1 MECTT
6 PSSSSSRAPPPPLV
20 FRCVDVRYSAG
31 EVGGYT
37 ERADADAETEDSE
50 RASRSRAKEREEKK
64 EEDEKEGRDMYSV
77 IMFVFHLYCLWVHLS
92 DMIEMTIWDSETIGP
107 RQS

>member
-31 EVGGYT
+31 EVSGYT
-37 ERADADAETEDSE
+37 ERADADVDEEGSE
-50 RASRSRAKEREEKK
+50 RVSRSRDKGKRGKDGKGGKRREEKK
-64 EEDEKEGRDMYSV
+64 
-77 IMFVFHLYCLWVHLS
+77 
-92 DMIEMTIWDSETIGP
+92 
-107 RQS
+107 

>member
-20 FRCVDVRYSAG
+20 FRCVDVRYFAG

-37 ERADADAETEDSE
+37 ERTDAKTEDSE
-50 RASRSRAKEREEKK
+50 RASRSRAKERGK
-64 EEDEKEGRDMYSV
+64 DGRGGKGGHV
-77 IMFVFHLYCLWVHLS
+77 ICIV
-92 DMIEMTIWDSETIGP
+92 
-107 RQS
+107 